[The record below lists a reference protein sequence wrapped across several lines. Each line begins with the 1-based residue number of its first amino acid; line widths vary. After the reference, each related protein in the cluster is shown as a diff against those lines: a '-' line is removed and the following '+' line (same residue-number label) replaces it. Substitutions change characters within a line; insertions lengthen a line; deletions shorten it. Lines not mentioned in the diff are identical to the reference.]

1 MDISPE
7 TPEQTRRR
15 LLRVMAHA
23 RVDVLPGDHTFAEFP
38 VTQFPAHLA
47 SSLAGSALALVRDQ
61 DVWSTLLPAPAQTGA
76 QDRYA
81 VVCVHFAP
89 DIPNSG
95 FVGWLASELKQQLG
109 TGVFVVWEQNSA
121 DGGIFDYWGIPRSVA
136 DHAVEIIHV
145 MQSQGAA
152 A

>member
-1 MDISPE
+1 
-7 TPEQTRRR
+7 
-15 LLRVMAHA
+15 MAHA
-23 RVDVLPGDHTFAEFP
+23 RVDVLSGDHTFSEFP
-38 VTQFPAHLA
+38 VARFAVHLA
-47 SSLAGSALALVRDQ
+47 SNLAADALALVRDR
-61 DVWSTLLPAPAQTGA
+61 DVWSALLPAPATTLA

-81 VVCVHFAP
+81 VVCIHFAP

-109 TGVFVVWEQNSA
+109 TGVFVICGQNSA

-136 DHAVEIIHV
+136 DKAVGIIQA

-152 A
+152 T

>member
-23 RVDVLPGDHTFAEFP
+23 RVDVLSGDHTFAEFP
-38 VTQFPAHLA
+38 AAQFSAHLA
-47 SSLAGSALALVRDQ
+47 SSLAADALALVRDRN
-61 DVWSTLLPAPAQTGA
+61 VWSALLPAPAQTPA

-81 VVCVHFAP
+81 VVSIHFVP

-109 TGVFVVWEQNSA
+109 TGVFVICGQNSA

-136 DHAVEIIHV
+136 DQAVGIIHA

-152 A
+152 T

>member
-38 VTQFPAHLA
+38 MAQFPAHLA
-47 SSLAGSALALVRDQ
+47 SSLASSALALVRDQ
-61 DVWSTLLPAPAQTGA
+61 DVWSALLPAPAQTPA
-76 QDRYA
+76 QDCCA

-109 TGVFVVWEQNSA
+109 TGVFVVCGQNSA
-121 DGGIFDYWGIPRSVA
+121 DGGIFDYWGIPRGVA
-136 DHAVEIIHV
+136 AQAIQIIHG
-145 MQSQGAA
+145 MQTRGASA
-152 A
+152 

>member
-1 MDISPE
+1 MDTSPE

-38 VTQFPAHLA
+38 LARFPAHLA

-61 DVWSTLLPAPAQTGA
+61 DVWSALLPAPAQTPA

-81 VVCVHFAP
+81 VVCVPFAP

-109 TGVFVVWEQNSA
+109 TGVFVICGQNSA
-121 DGGIFDYWGIPRSVA
+121 DGGIFDYWGIPRSVGDQA
-136 DHAVEIIHV
+136 IGLIQA
-145 MQSQGAA
+145 MQSQGVAA
-152 A
+152 